1 MSNTILQKARDYEEE
16 QRCHF
21 CGRAPCLP
29 LDPLCRLDE

>member
-16 QRCHF
+16 HSHF

-29 LDPLCRLDE
+29 LDPLCGLDE